1 MPTRLHVLK
10 VNKASNKCA
19 FDRAGAGTLA
29 QEVKA
34 KRFKRYHKIF
44 CHGGKKKPFHLSNK
58 LKKHV
63 ENLKET
69 FSFGETTG
77 FQIPPNIF

>member
-19 FDRAGAGTLA
+19 FDRAGVGTLA

-44 CHGGKKKPFHLSNK
+44 CHGGKKNHFTCQTNLRNM
-58 LKKHV
+58 LK
-63 ENLKET
+63 
-69 FSFGETTG
+69 
-77 FQIPPNIF
+77 I

>member
-19 FDRAGAGTLA
+19 FDRAGVGTLA

-34 KRFKRYHKIF
+34 KSFKRNHKIF
-44 CHGGKKKPFHLSNK
+44 CHGGKK
-58 LKKHV
+58 
-63 ENLKET
+63 
-69 FSFGETTG
+69 
-77 FQIPPNIF
+77 NISLVKQT

>member
-34 KRFKRYHKIF
+34 KSFKRNHIIF
-44 CHGGKKKPFHLSNK
+44 FVMVAKKTFHLSNK
-58 LKKHV
+58 LEKHV
-63 ENLKET
+63 ENVK
-69 FSFGETTG
+69 
-77 FQIPPNIF
+77 I

>member
-34 KRFKRYHKIF
+34 KSFKRNHKIF
-44 CHGGKKKPFHLSNK
+44 CHGGKKKHFTFQTNLRNM
-58 LKKHV
+58 LKMLKF
-63 ENLKET
+63 EGNL
-69 FSFGETTG
+69 
-77 FQIPPNIF
+77 